1 MPATVDLSKLLKGLP
16 KGAWVAISNN
26 EERVIAYSADLQDLL
41 EKAHAAGETDPVI
54 VKVPEIDASLLMYH
68 AQLPKSPTHS
78 PISTVI
84 RQTQALFTPWRG
96 RVLDCRTGASGGCVP
111 GSRPVC
117 RYSCQYPESARRR
130 RGFKSK
136 AVWLR
141 PKPERLAEFA

>member
-84 RQTQALFTPWRG
+84 RQTQALFTPWHG
-96 RVLDCRTGASGGCVP
+96 RVLDCRLAPLAGACQVAGLFAGIPANTPSP
-111 GSRPVC
+111 PADDADLNPRPF
-117 RYSCQYPESARRR
+117 
-130 RGFKSK
+130 G
-136 AVWLR
+136 
-141 PKPERLAEFA
+141 